1 MENITRFG
9 YLFLEPRGL
18 PRGRF
23 ALDDAA
29 FGGLPGFLVDLWAA
43 WASSITACAAASLET
58 GTLKGEEDT

>member
-43 WASSITACAAASLET
+43 
-58 GTLKGEEDT
+58 